1 MKATRIGWIALPIV
15 FGIAFAGMGGD
26 RLGRLQVMGENYPRA
41 FFFRTSEGLAANPKI
56 SYEDWDKTF
65 SRLMGIEG
73 KVLEEEVPGRSK
85 RNIDFFTRFKKAHP
99 DQLVLLHYNGNA
111 RDPMDAGSK
120 FFAGHWEYLPGAKVT
135 ADVPAQDGETEIHVS
150 DARLFHTNIG
160 RYKDAKD
167 DIGLFALKADGQVDW
182 SAAEQVRL
190 VSVDAKNGTIRVKRG
205 CFGTKPRAFAAG
217 KAYATA
223 HRAEG
228 PWGKDSHLL
237 WFYNFALNC
246 PRDAH
251 GRTCTDVLV
260 DELGGRFQKGAP
272 LETFDGLEFD
282 VLRHGDS
289 RSDPSY
295 GAGVMDFCRRLHEK
309 MGADRLLMADG
320 WSPNN
325 QRAFGILN
333 GIESEGWPALKDIE
347 VKDWSG
353 GINRQLFW
361 VRNSAAPTFNYINH
375 KFNVGGEIQK
385 SAPLATTRLVF
396 AAAMMTDSALCYSL
410 APEPEDGE
418 RYGIWDELQ
427 MGKAHRIGWLGKPLG
442 APIHLAMLTKNLL
455 DEHTMAVAFGLNV
468 TVPAKGPDLVLR
480 ITAHAGK
487 APLLWNFGRSYSW
500 LNEMSFPYEYYLDD
514 VKGDRVTVEIKAEDP
529 GAVKIERLEAYA
541 HPDVCYRLFE
551 HGLVLANPSPRPYT
565 FDLEALVPG
574 KHFQRLQG
582 SSRQDAKTND
592 GSPAGSQV
600 TVGPHDG
607 LFLTA
612 SSK

>member
-1 MKATRIGWIALPIV
+1 MKTTIGWIALL
-15 FGIAFAGMGGD
+15 IAFGGAYAAIGGE
-26 RLGRLQVMGENYPRA
+26 RLGPLRIMSGDYPQA
-41 FFFRTSEGLAANPKI
+41 FFFRNSEGLAANPKI
-56 SYEDWDKTF
+56 SYEEWDKTF

-73 KVLEEEVPGRSK
+73 KVLDEEVPGRSQ

-111 RDPMDAGSK
+111 RDPVDAGDK
-120 FFAGHWEYLPGAKVT
+120 FFAGHWEYQEGAKIL
-135 ADVPAQDGETEIHVS
+135 ADVSAQTGETELHVS
-150 DARLFHTNIG
+150 NARLFRTNTG
-160 RYKDAKD
+160 RFKNSKD

-182 SAAEQVRL
+182 SAAEQVQL
-190 VSVDAKNGTIRVKRG
+190 ISADAKSGTIRVRRA

-217 KAYATA
+217 KAYAAA

-246 PRDAH
+246 PRDAQ

-272 LETFDGLEFD
+272 LEAFDGLEFD
-282 VLRHGDS
+282 VLRHGDA
-289 RSDPSY
+289 RSDSSY
-295 GAGVMDFCRRLHEK
+295 GAGVMEFCRRLHEK

-320 WSPNN
+320 WSKNN

-347 VKDWSG
+347 VQDWAG
-353 GINRQLFW
+353 GMNRQSFW
-361 VRNSAAPTFNYINH
+361 VRNSAAPAFNYINH

-385 SAPLATTRLVF
+385 AAPMGITRLVF
-396 AAAMMTDSALCYSL
+396 AGAMMTDSALCYSL

-418 RYGIWDELQ
+418 RYGIWDELK
-427 MGKAHRIGWLGKPLG
+427 MGKANRLGWLGKPAG
-442 APIHLAMLTKNLL
+442 PAVHLAMLTKNLV
-455 DEHTMAVAFGLNV
+455 DARTMAVAVGLNV
-468 TVPAKGPDLVLR
+468 TVPANGPDLVVR
-480 ITAHAGK
+480 IKAHAGK
-487 APLLWNFGRSYSW
+487 APLLWNLGQSYSW
-500 LNEMSFPYEYYLDD
+500 LNDLSFPYEVYLDD

-529 GAVKIERLEAYA
+529 GAIRIESVEAYA
-541 HPDVCYRLFE
+541 HPDVCYRIFE

-565 FDLEALVPG
+565 FDLSTLVPG
-574 KHFQRLQG
+574 KRFQRLQG
-582 SSRQDAKTND
+582 SARQDAKTND
-592 GSPAGSQV
+592 GSAVGAKV

-607 LFLTA
+607 LFLHT
-612 SSK
+612 SGS